1 MISEQYDL
9 IIVGGG
15 LGGSSLA
22 ASIAKRG
29 ARVLLLERERQFKDR
44 VRGECVFPWGVAEA
58 IQLDVLELL
67 RDRCAHELPW
77 IDFYSGDVLTVHRPV
92 AATTPQQLPC
102 ITFYH
107 PTMQELLIGAAV
119 SAGACVRRGVS
130 VKEVRPGNPATVIVG
145 DNRHDQEIRAR
156 LVVGADGRSSC
167 ARSSAGFQL
176 RRDPEDLLVAGVLL
190 EDIGAPEDTGQ
201 IVFNYNFGEL
211 AILLPQGE
219 GRARTYFCFHAGAQP
234 RYHGTA
240 DFPRYLDSFKRTG
253 MNPEFYDG
261 AKAAGPLATFDGAE
275 AWVEHPYRDGVALIG
290 DAAAASDPTW
300 GQGLS
305 LTLRDARVLR
315 DQLLGTEDWE
325 TAGHAYA
332 REHDRHTEVSHAVN
346 LWFAEFY
353 LETGPQADARR
364 ARALPL
370 IAEDPSRQPDAGFSG
385 PDIPV
390 NDAVKKRFFA
400 ED

>member
-1 MISEQYDL
+1 MSEQYDL
-9 IIVGGG
+9 TVVGGG

-29 ARVLLLERERQFKDR
+29 ARVLLLEREQQFKDR

-58 IQLDVLELL
+58 IQLGVLELL

-77 IDFYSGDVLTVHRPV
+77 VDFYSGDVLTVHRPV

-102 ITFYH
+102 LTFYH
-107 PTMQELLIGAAV
+107 PAMQELLIGAAA

-130 VKEVRPGNPATVIVG
+130 VKEVRPGNPATVIVENNG
-145 DNRHDQEIRAR
+145 HHEEIRAR

-167 ARSSAGFQL
+167 VRASAGFQL
-176 RRDPEDLLVAGVLL
+176 RRDPENMLLAGVLL
-190 EDIGAPEDTGQ
+190 DDIGAPEDTGQ
-201 IVFNYNFGEL
+201 VVFNYSFGEI
-211 AILLPQGE
+211 AILLPQGG
-219 GRARTYFCFHAGAQP
+219 GRARTYFGFHAGTQP
-234 RYHGTA
+234 RYQGTA
-240 DFPRYLDSFKRTG
+240 DFPRYLESFKRAG

-261 AKAAGPLATFDGAE
+261 AKSAGPLATFDGAE

-315 DQLLGTEDWE
+315 DQLLSTKEWE

-332 REHDRHTEVSHAVN
+332 REHDRHTEVSHTVN
-346 LWFAEFY
+346 LWFTEFY
-353 LETGPQADARR
+353 LASGPEADARR

-370 IAEDPSRQPDAGFSG
+370 IAEDPSRQPDTGFSG
-385 PDIPV
+385 PDITV
-390 NDAVKKRFFA
+390 SEAVKKRFFA

>member
-1 MISEQYDL
+1 MSEQYDL

-22 ASIAKRG
+22 TSIAKHG
-29 ARVLLLERERQFKDR
+29 ARVLLLEREHRFKDR

-77 IDFYSGDVLTVHRPV
+77 MDFYSGDVLTVHRPV

-107 PTMQELLIGAAV
+107 PTMQELLIGAAAN
-119 SAGACVRRGVS
+119 AGACVRRGVS

-145 DNRHDQEIRAR
+145 GNGHDEEIRAR

-176 RRDPEDLLVAGVLL
+176 RRDPEDLLVAGLL
-190 EDIGAPEDTGQ
+190 LDDIGAPEDTGQ
-201 IVFNYNFGEL
+201 IVFNYSLGEV
-211 AILLPQGE
+211 AVLLPQGE

-234 RYHGTA
+234 RYQGTA
-240 DFPRYLDSFKRTG
+240 DFPRYLDSFKRAG

-353 LETGPQADARR
+353 LGTGPQADARR

>member
-67 RDRCAHELPW
+67 RDRCAHELRW
-77 IDFYSGDVLTVHRPV
+77 MDFYSGNVLTVHRPV

-234 RYHGTA
+234 RYQGTT
-240 DFPRYLDSFKRTG
+240 DFPRYLDSFKRAG

-385 PDIPV
+385 PDMPV

>member
-1 MISEQYDL
+1 M
-9 IIVGGG
+9 
-15 LGGSSLA
+15 
-22 ASIAKRG
+22 
-29 ARVLLLERERQFKDR
+29 
-44 VRGECVFPWGVAEA
+44 
-58 IQLDVLELL
+58 
-67 RDRCAHELPW
+67 
-77 IDFYSGDVLTVHRPV
+77 DFYSGDVLTV
-92 AATTPQQLPC
+92 
-102 ITFYH
+102 
-107 PTMQELLIGAAV
+107 
-119 SAGACVRRGVS
+119 
-130 VKEVRPGNPATVIVG
+130 
-145 DNRHDQEIRAR
+145 
-156 LVVGADGRSSC
+156 
-167 ARSSAGFQL
+167 
-176 RRDPEDLLVAGVLL
+176 
-190 EDIGAPEDTGQ
+190 
-201 IVFNYNFGEL
+201 
-211 AILLPQGE
+211 
-219 GRARTYFCFHAGAQP
+219 
-234 RYHGTA
+234 
-240 DFPRYLDSFKRTG
+240 G

-290 DAAAASDPTW
+290 AAAAASDPTW

>member
-77 IDFYSGDVLTVHRPV
+77 MDFYSGDVLTVHRPV

-240 DFPRYLDSFKRTG
+240 DFPRYLDSFKRAG

>member
-77 IDFYSGDVLTVHRPV
+77 MDFYSGDVLTVHRPV
-92 AATTPQQLPC
+92 APTTPQQLPC

-145 DNRHDQEIRAR
+145 DHGHHEEISAR

-176 RRDPEDLLVAGVLL
+176 RRDPENMLVAGVLL
-190 EDIGAPEDTGQ
+190 DDIGAPEDTGQ
-201 IVFNYNFGEL
+201 IVFNYSSGEL
-211 AILLPQGE
+211 AILLPQGKGE
-219 GRARTYFCFHAGAQP
+219 GAPALTFAFTPAPSLAIRAQQ
-234 RYHGTA
+234 
-240 DFPRYLDSFKRTG
+240 
-253 MNPEFYDG
+253 
-261 AKAAGPLATFDGAE
+261 TF
-275 AWVEHPYRDGVALIG
+275 RDTSR
-290 DAAAASDPTW
+290 ASREW
-300 GQGLS
+300 G
-305 LTLRDARVLR
+305 
-315 DQLLGTEDWE
+315 
-325 TAGHAYA
+325 
-332 REHDRHTEVSHAVN
+332 
-346 LWFAEFY
+346 
-353 LETGPQADARR
+353 
-364 ARALPL
+364 
-370 IAEDPSRQPDAGFSG
+370 
-385 PDIPV
+385 
-390 NDAVKKRFFA
+390 
-400 ED
+400 

>member
-77 IDFYSGDVLTVHRPV
+77 MDFYSGDVLTVHRPV

-107 PTMQELLIGAAV
+107 PAMQELLIGAAV

-176 RRDPEDLLVAGVLL
+176 RRDPENMLVAGVLL
-190 EDIGAPEDTGQ
+190 DDIGAPEDTGQ
-201 IVFNYNFGEL
+201 IVFNYSSGEL
-211 AILLPQGE
+211 AILLPQGG

-234 RYHGTA
+234 RYQGTA
-240 DFPRYLDSFKRTG
+240 DFPRYLESFKRVG

-275 AWVEHPYRDGVALIG
+275 AWVEHPYHAGVALIG

-370 IAEDPSRQPDAGFSG
+370 IAGDPSRQPDAGFSG

>member
-1 MISEQYDL
+1 MSEQYDL
-9 IIVGGG
+9 TVVGGG

-29 ARVLLLERERQFKDR
+29 ARVLLLEREQQFKDR

-58 IQLDVLELL
+58 IQLGVLELL

-77 IDFYSGDVLTVHRPV
+77 VDFYSGDVLTVHRPV

-102 ITFYH
+102 LTFYH
-107 PTMQELLIGAAV
+107 PAMQELLIGAAA
-119 SAGACVRRGVS
+119 SAGACGRRGVS
-130 VKEVRPGNPATVIVG
+130 VKEVRPGNPATVIVENNG
-145 DNRHDQEIRAR
+145 HHEEIRAR

-167 ARSSAGFQL
+167 VRASAGFQL
-176 RRDPEDLLVAGVLL
+176 RRDPENMLLAGVLL
-190 EDIGAPEDTGQ
+190 DDIGAPEDTGQ
-201 IVFNYNFGEL
+201 VVFNYNFGEI
-211 AILLPQGE
+211 AILLPQGG
-219 GRARTYFCFHAGAQP
+219 GRARTYFGFHAGTQP
-234 RYHGTA
+234 RYQGTA
-240 DFPRYLDSFKRTG
+240 DFPRYLESFKRAG

-261 AKAAGPLATFDGAE
+261 AKSAGPLATFDGAE

-315 DQLLGTEDWE
+315 DQLLGTDDWE
-325 TAGHAYA
+325 AAGHAYA
-332 REHDRHTEVSHAVN
+332 TEHDRHTEVNHAVN
-346 LWFAEFY
+346 LWFAELY

-364 ARALPL
+364 ARAFPF

-390 NDAVKKRFFA
+390 NEAVKKRFFA

>member
-77 IDFYSGDVLTVHRPV
+77 MDFYSGDVLTVHRPV

-156 LVVGADGRSSC
+156 LVIGADGRSSC

-219 GRARTYFCFHAGAQP
+219 GRARTYFCFHAGAQH

-240 DFPRYLDSFKRTG
+240 DFPRYLDSFKRAG

>member
-1 MISEQYDL
+1 MMSERYDL

-22 ASIAKRG
+22 ASIAKHG
-29 ARVLLLERERQFKDR
+29 ARVLLLEREHQFKDR

-58 IQLDVLELL
+58 IQMDALELL
-67 RDRCAHELPW
+67 RDR
-77 IDFYSGDVLTVHRPV
+77 D
-92 AATTPQQLPC
+92 
-102 ITFYH
+102 
-107 PTMQELLIGAAV
+107 
-119 SAGACVRRGVS
+119 
-130 VKEVRPGNPATVIVG
+130 
-145 DNRHDQEIRAR
+145 
-156 LVVGADGRSSC
+156 
-167 ARSSAGFQL
+167 
-176 RRDPEDLLVAGVLL
+176 
-190 EDIGAPEDTGQ
+190 DIGAPEDTGQ
-201 IVFNYNFGEL
+201 IVFNYRLGEV
-211 AILLPQGE
+211 AVLLPQGE

-234 RYHGTA
+234 RYQGTA
-240 DFPRYLDSFKRTG
+240 DFPRYLESFKRAG

-315 DQLLGTEDWE
+315 DQLLDTEDWE

-353 LETGPQADARR
+353 LGTGPQADARR

-385 PDIPV
+385 PDIPA

>member
-1 MISEQYDL
+1 MSEQYDL
-9 IIVGGG
+9 IVVGGG

-22 ASIAKRG
+22 ASIAKHG
-29 ARVLLLERERQFKDR
+29 ARVLLLEREQQFKDR
-44 VRGECVFPWGVAEA
+44 VRGECVLPWGVAEA
-58 IQLDVLELL
+58 IQLGVLELL
-67 RDRCAHELPW
+67 RPRCAHELPW
-77 IDFYSGDVLTVHRPV
+77 MDFYSGDVLTVHRPV

-107 PTMQELLIGAAV
+107 PTMQELLIAAAAG
-119 SAGACVRRGVS
+119 SGACVRRGVS
-130 VKEVRPGNPATVIVG
+130 VKEVRPGSPPTVIVG
-145 DNRHDQEIRAR
+145 DNGQHEEIRAR

-167 ARSSAGFQL
+167 ARSAAGFQL
-176 RRDPEDLLVAGVLL
+176 RHDPQNLLVAGVLL
-190 EDIGAPEDTGQ
+190 EHTAAPEDTGQ
-201 IVFNYNFGEL
+201 IAFNYNLGEL
-211 AILLPQGE
+211 AILLPQGG
-219 GRARTYFCFHAGAQP
+219 GRARAYFCFHAGSQP
-234 RYHGTA
+234 RYQGTA
-240 DFPRYLDSFKRTG
+240 DFPRYLDSFNRTG

-315 DQLLGTEDWE
+315 DQLLSTKEWE

-332 REHDRHTEVSHAVN
+332 REHDRHTEVSHTVN
-346 LWFAEFY
+346 LWFTEFY
-353 LETGPQADARR
+353 LASGPEADARR

-370 IAEDPSRQPDAGFSG
+370 IAEDPSRQPDTGFSG
-385 PDIPV
+385 PDITV
-390 NDAVKKRFFA
+390 SEAVKKRFFA

>member
-1 MISEQYDL
+1 MMSEQYDL
-9 IIVGGG
+9 IVVGGG

-22 ASIAKRG
+22 ASIAKHG
-29 ARVLLLERERQFKDR
+29 ARVLLLEREQQFKDR

-58 IQLDVLELL
+58 IQMDVLELL
-67 RDRCAHELPW
+67 RGRCAHELPW
-77 IDFYSGDVLTVHRPV
+77 MDFYSGDVLTAHRPV

-107 PTMQELLIGAAV
+107 STMQELLIGAAA

-130 VKEVRPGNPATVIVG
+130 VKEVRPGSPATVIVG
-145 DNRHDQEIRAR
+145 DHGHEEISAR

-176 RRDPEDLLVAGVLL
+176 RRDPENMLLAGLL
-190 EDIGAPEDTGQ
+190 LDGIGAPEDTGQ
-201 IVFNYNFGEL
+201 IVFNYSSGEL
-211 AILLPQGE
+211 AILLPQGG
-219 GRARTYFCFHAGAQP
+219 GRARTYFGFHAGAQP
-234 RYHGTA
+234 RYQGTA
-240 DFPRYLDSFKRTG
+240 DFPRYLESFKRAG
-253 MNPEFYDG
+253 MNPKFYDG

-275 AWVEHPYRDGVALIG
+275 AWVEHPYQAGVALIG

-332 REHDRHTEVSHAVN
+332 REHDRYAEVNRAVN
-346 LWFAEFY
+346 LWFSEFY

-390 NDAVKKRFFA
+390 NEAVKNRFFA

>member
-1 MISEQYDL
+1 MMSERYDL

-22 ASIAKRG
+22 ASIAKHG
-29 ARVLLLERERQFKDR
+29 ARVLLLEREHQFKDR

-77 IDFYSGDVLTVHRPV
+77 MDFYSGDVLTVHRPV

-107 PTMQELLIGAAV
+107 PTMQELLIGAAAN
-119 SAGACVRRGVS
+119 AGACVRRGIS

-145 DNRHDQEIRAR
+145 GNGHDEEIRAR

-176 RRDPEDLLVAGVLL
+176 RRDPEDLLVAGLL
-190 EDIGAPEDTGQ
+190 LDDIGAPEDTGQ
-201 IVFNYNFGEL
+201 IVFNYRLGEV
-211 AILLPQGE
+211 AVLLPQGE

-234 RYHGTA
+234 RYQGTA
-240 DFPRYLDSFKRTG
+240 DFPRYLESFKRAG

-315 DQLLGTEDWE
+315 DQLLDTEDWE

-353 LETGPQADARR
+353 LGTGPQADARR

-385 PDIPV
+385 PDIPA

>member
-1 MISEQYDL
+1 M
-9 IIVGGG
+9 
-15 LGGSSLA
+15 
-22 ASIAKRG
+22 
-29 ARVLLLERERQFKDR
+29 
-44 VRGECVFPWGVAEA
+44 
-58 IQLDVLELL
+58 
-67 RDRCAHELPW
+67 
-77 IDFYSGDVLTVHRPV
+77 VHRPV

-107 PTMQELLIGAAV
+107 STMQELLIGAAA

-145 DNRHDQEIRAR
+145 DHGHRKEISAR

-167 ARSSAGFQL
+167 ARSSEGFQL
-176 RRDPEDLLVAGVLL
+176 RRDPENMLLAGLL
-190 EDIGAPEDTGQ
+190 LDDIGAPEDTGQ
-201 IVFNYNFGEL
+201 IVFNYSSGEL
-211 AILLPQGE
+211 AILLPQGR
-219 GRARTYFCFHAGAQP
+219 GRARTYFGFHAGAQP
-234 RYHGTA
+234 RYQGTA
-240 DFPRYLDSFKRTG
+240 DFPRYLESFKRAG

-275 AWVEHPYRDGVALIG
+275 AGVEHPYQAGVALIG

-332 REHDRHTEVSHAVN
+332 REHDRYTEVNHAVN
-346 LWFAEFY
+346 LWFSEFY

-370 IAEDPSRQPDAGFSG
+370 IAEDPSCQPDAGFSG

-390 NDAVKKRFFA
+390 NEAVKNRFFA

>member
-1 MISEQYDL
+1 MISDQFDL
-9 IIVGGG
+9 IVVGGG

-22 ASIAKRG
+22 ASLAKHG

-58 IQLDVLELL
+58 IQLGVLELL
-67 RDRCAHELPW
+67 RGRCAHELAW
-77 IDFYSGDVLTVHRPV
+77 MDFYSGDVLAAHRPV

-102 ITFYH
+102 IAFYH
-107 PTMQELLIGAAV
+107 PTMQELLIGAAEN
-119 SAGACVRRGVS
+119 AGASVRRGVS
-130 VKEVRPGNPATVIVG
+130 VKEVRPGNPASVVAG
-145 DNRHDQEIRAR
+145 DNGHHEEIRAR

-167 ARSSAGFQL
+167 ARASAGFQL
-176 RRDPEDLLVAGVLL
+176 RRDPEDLLIAGVLL
-190 EDIGAPEDTGQ
+190 ENIGAPENTGE
-201 IVFNYNFGEL
+201 IVFNYNLGEL
-211 AILLPQGE
+211 AILLPQGG
-219 GRARTYFCFHAGAQP
+219 GRARTYFCFHAGSQP
-234 RYHGTA
+234 RYQGTA
-240 DFPRYLDSFKRTG
+240 DFPRYLESFQRAG
-253 MNPEFYDG
+253 MNPEFYAG

-275 AWVEHPYRDGVALIG
+275 AWVDHPYQDGVALIG

-315 DQLLGTEDWE
+315 DQLLATEDWE
-325 TAGHAYA
+325 TASHAYA
-332 REHDRHTEVSHAVN
+332 KEHDRHAGVNHAVN
-346 LWFAEFY
+346 LWFSELY
-353 LETGPQADARR
+353 LGTGPHADARR

-370 IAEDPSRQPDAGFSG
+370 IGEDPSRQPDTGFSG

-390 NDAVKKRFFA
+390 NDAVKKRFFG

>member
-1 MISEQYDL
+1 MMSEQYDL
-9 IIVGGG
+9 IVVGGG

-22 ASIAKRG
+22 ASVAKHG
-29 ARVLLLERERQFKDR
+29 ARVLLLEREQQFKDR
-44 VRGECVFPWGVAEA
+44 VRGECVMPWGVAEA
-58 IQLDVLELL
+58 IQLNVLELL

-77 IDFYSGDVLTVHRPV
+77 MDFYSGDVLTAHRPV
-92 AATTPQQLPC
+92 ADTTPQQLPC
-102 ITFYH
+102 VTFYH
-107 PTMQELLIGAAV
+107 PAMQERLIGAAA
-119 SAGACVRRGVS
+119 SAGACVRRGLS
-130 VKEVRPGNPATVIVG
+130 VKEVCSGSPATVIVE
-145 DNRHDQEIRAR
+145 DNGRHEEIRAR

-167 ARSSAGFQL
+167 VRSSAGFQL
-176 RRDPEDLLVAGVLL
+176 RRDPEDVLVAGVLL
-190 EDIGAPEDTGQ
+190 ENIAAPEDVGQ
-201 IVFNYNFGEL
+201 IVFNYSFGEL
-211 AILLPQGE
+211 AILLPQGG

-234 RYHGTA
+234 RYQGTA
-240 DFPRYLDSFKRTG
+240 DFPRYLDSFKRAG
-253 MNPEFYDG
+253 MNPEFFES

-275 AWVEHPYRDGVALIG
+275 AWVEHPYQAGVALIG

-305 LTLRDARVLR
+305 LTLRDVRVLR

-325 TAGHAYA
+325 VAGHAYA
-332 REHDRHTEVSHAVN
+332 REHDRHTQVSHAVN
-346 LWFAEFY
+346 LWFQEFY

-390 NDAVKKRFFA
+390 NEAVKKRFFA

>member
-29 ARVLLLERERQFKDR
+29 ARVLLLEREQQFKDR

-58 IQLDVLELL
+58 IHLDVLELL

-77 IDFYSGDVLTVHRPV
+77 MDFYSGDVLTVHRPV

-167 ARSSAGFQL
+167 ARSSADFQL

-240 DFPRYLDSFKRTG
+240 DFPRYLDSFKRAG

>member
-1 MISEQYDL
+1 MSEQYDL

-29 ARVLLLERERQFKDR
+29 ARVLLLEREQQFKDR

-77 IDFYSGDVLTVHRPV
+77 MDFYSRDVRTVHRPV
-92 AATTPQQLPC
+92 AASTPQQLTC

-107 PTMQELLIGAAV
+107 PAMQELLICAAA
-119 SAGACVRRGVS
+119 SAGTCVRRGVS

-145 DNRHDQEIRAR
+145 GNGHDDEIRAR

-167 ARSSAGFQL
+167 ARSSAGFRL
-176 RRDPEDLLVAGVLL
+176 RRDPEDMLVAGLLL
-190 EDIGAPEDTGQ
+190 EDSGAPEDTGQ
-201 IVFNYNFGEL
+201 IVFNYSLGEV
-211 AILLPQGE
+211 AVLLPQGG
-219 GRARTYFCFHAGAQP
+219 GRARTYFCFHSGAQP
-234 RYHGTA
+234 RYQGTA
-240 DFPRYLDSFKRTG
+240 DIPRYLDSLKRAG

-315 DQLLGTEDWE
+315 DQLLGTEDWD

-332 REHDRHTEVSHAVN
+332 REHDCRTEVSHAVN

-353 LETGPQADARR
+353 LETGPRADARR

-390 NDAVKKRFFA
+390 NDAVRKRFFA

>member
-1 MISEQYDL
+1 MSEQYDL
-9 IIVGGG
+9 IVVGGG

-22 ASIAKRG
+22 ASVAKHG
-29 ARVLLLERERQFKDR
+29 ARVLLLEREQQFKDR
-44 VRGECVFPWGVAEA
+44 VRGECVMPWGVAEA
-58 IQLDVLELL
+58 IQLNVLELL

-77 IDFYSGDVLTVHRPV
+77 MDFYSGDVLTAHRPV
-92 AATTPQQLPC
+92 ADTTPQQLPC
-102 ITFYH
+102 ATFYH
-107 PTMQELLIGAAV
+107 PAMQERLIGAAA
-119 SAGACVRRGVS
+119 SAGACVRRGLS
-130 VKEVRPGNPATVIVG
+130 VKEVCSGSPATVIVE
-145 DNRHDQEIRAR
+145 DNGHHEEIRAR

-167 ARSSAGFQL
+167 VRSSAGFQL
-176 RRDPEDLLVAGVLL
+176 RRDPEDVLVAGVLL
-190 EDIGAPEDTGQ
+190 ENIAAPEDVGQ
-201 IVFNYNFGEL
+201 IVFNYSFGEL
-211 AILLPQGE
+211 AILLPQGG

-234 RYHGTA
+234 RYQGTA
-240 DFPRYLDSFKRTG
+240 DFPRYIESFKRAG

-275 AWVEHPYRDGVALIG
+275 AWVEHPYRDGVALLG

-315 DQLLGTEDWE
+315 DHLLATDDWE
-325 TAGHAYA
+325 TAGNAYA
-332 REHDRHTEVSHAVN
+332 TEHDAYSDASRIVN
-346 LWFAEFY
+346 LWFTEFY

-370 IAEDPSRQPDAGFSG
+370 IAEDPSRQPDAAYSG
-385 PDIPV
+385 PDLPV
-390 NDAVKKRFFA
+390 NEAIKKRFFA

>member
-1 MISEQYDL
+1 MSEQYDL
-9 IIVGGG
+9 TVVGGG

-29 ARVLLLERERQFKDR
+29 ARVLLLEREQQFKDR

-58 IQLDVLELL
+58 IQLGVLELL

-77 IDFYSGDVLTVHRPV
+77 VDFYSGDVLTVHRPV

-102 ITFYH
+102 LTFYH
-107 PTMQELLIGAAV
+107 PAMQELLIGAAA

-130 VKEVRPGNPATVIVG
+130 VKEVRPGNPATVIVENNG
-145 DNRHDQEIRAR
+145 HHEEIRAR

-167 ARSSAGFQL
+167 VRASAGFQL
-176 RRDPEDLLVAGVLL
+176 RRDAENMLLAGVLL
-190 EDIGAPEDTGQ
+190 DDIGAPEDTGQ
-201 IVFNYNFGEL
+201 VVFNYSFGEI
-211 AILLPQGE
+211 AILLPQGG
-219 GRARTYFCFHAGAQP
+219 GRARTYFGFHAGTQP
-234 RYHGTA
+234 RYQGTA
-240 DFPRYLDSFKRTG
+240 DFPRYLESFKRAG

-261 AKAAGPLATFDGAE
+261 AKSAGPLATFDGAE

-315 DQLLGTEDWE
+315 DQLLGTDDWE
-325 TAGHAYA
+325 AAGHAYA
-332 REHDRHTEVSHAVN
+332 TEHDRHTEVNHAVN
-346 LWFAEFY
+346 LWFAELY

-364 ARALPL
+364 ARAFPL
-370 IAEDPSRQPDAGFSG
+370 IAEDPGRQPDAGFSG

-390 NDAVKKRFFA
+390 NEAVKKRFFA

>member
-77 IDFYSGDVLTVHRPV
+77 MDFYSGDVLTVHRPV
-92 AATTPQQLPC
+92 APTTPQQLPC

-107 PTMQELLIGAAV
+107 PAMQELLIGAAV

-176 RRDPEDLLVAGVLL
+176 RRDPENMLVAGVLL
-190 EDIGAPEDTGQ
+190 DDIGAPEDTGQ
-201 IVFNYNFGEL
+201 IVFNYSSGEL
-211 AILLPQGE
+211 AILLPQGG

-234 RYHGTA
+234 RYQGTA
-240 DFPRYLDSFKRTG
+240 DFPRYLESFKRVG

-275 AWVEHPYRDGVALIG
+275 AWVEHPYHAGVALIG

-370 IAEDPSRQPDAGFSG
+370 IAGDPSRQPDAGFSG